1 LLRGEYKVIEL
12 IRVFRRARYIGICG
26 LVAAAL
32 LAGCGGDATNGADAM
47 EGKFFYAMPTS
58 PGQGMTLELMKDW
71 TAIGTRPG
79 GRVQPGTY
87 RRDGN
92 KVIVSLTGDGA
103 NLTYTLQD
111 DGNLTTIFYGNE
123 TAVFVKQ

>member
-1 LLRGEYKVIEL
+1 MIEL
-12 IRVFRRARYIGICG
+12 IRVFRRVRCISIGG
-26 LVAAAL
+26 LAAASL
-32 LAGCGGDATNGADAM
+32 LAGCGGGATDGGDGM

>member
-1 LLRGEYKVIEL
+1 MIEL
-12 IRVFRRARYIGICG
+12 IRVFRRVRYISVCG
-26 LVAAAL
+26 LAATVL
-32 LAGCGGDATNGADAM
+32 LTGCGGGAANGNDAL

-58 PGQGMTLELMKDW
+58 PGQGMTLELMKDG

-87 RRDGN
+87 RRDGD

-111 DGNLTTIFYGNE
+111 DGNLTTIFYGSE